1 MIGLETRHDDPVL
14 LSTAGWRK
22 PVNELYP
29 SDEIIRL
36 AAARGI
42 PFTLASDVHSHAQ
55 LGKDYDG
62 LAQKMASRGVREVA
76 VYHRHRRTLKEL

>member
-55 LGKDYDG
+55 LGKDYD
-62 LAQKMASRGVREVA
+62 AWRKRWRVA
-76 VYHRHRRTLKEL
+76 ACAKWLFTIDIGEH

>member
-1 MIGLETRHDDPVL
+1 MSFIPATK
-14 LSTAGWRK
+14 SSGWPR
-22 PVNELYP
+22 
-29 SDEIIRL
+29 
-36 AAARGI
+36 RGI